1 MHNSFHIKQ
10 FQLTTFAN
18 KYKIYYLK
26 VVKLKKYNLSS
37 KFMNIRNINIYSFIK
52 IFLLFG
58 ILILF
63 LGSFLKLYISV
74 PNNLSL
80 RIIFIILYLWFT
92 VGINVNFI
100 MPLIGIIDKEI
111 NTRKR

>member
-1 MHNSFHIKQ
+1 MKIK
-10 FQLTTFAN
+10 
-18 KYKIYYLK
+18 
-26 VVKLKKYNLSS
+26 
-37 KFMNIRNINIYSFIK
+37 NINIYSFIK
-52 IFLLFG
+52 FSFVVG

-63 LGSFLKLYISV
+63 LASFFKLYISV

-80 RIIFIILYLWFT
+80 KIVFIILYLWFT

-111 NTRKR
+111 NQRKR

>member
-1 MHNSFHIKQ
+1 
-10 FQLTTFAN
+10 
-18 KYKIYYLK
+18 
-26 VVKLKKYNLSS
+26 
-37 KFMNIRNINIYSFIK
+37 MNIRNINIYSFIK

-80 RIIFIILYLWFT
+80 KIIFTILYLWFT

-111 NTRKR
+111 NQRKR